1 MAKKKA
7 AVKKASAKATKALC
21 DVEVTSTIKLM
32 VGDETTDEAHVS
44 CNVKV
49 GSNLDEVASTF
60 SSGISLQIHL
70 PEGTVVRNPVAAK
83 QMAQREA
90 VAILRKMAASV
101 GKEG

>member
-7 AVKKASAKATKALC
+7 AAKATKALC
-21 DVEVTSTIKLM
+21 NVDVNSTLKLM

-44 CNVKV
+44 CNVTV
-49 GSNLDEVASTF
+49 GSTLDGADSIF

-70 PEGTVVRNPVAAK
+70 PEGTVVRDPVAAK
-83 QMAQREA
+83 QMARQEA

-101 GKEG
+101 GKGG